1 MKKLAVVLAAVMVAA
16 LALPVSAATVDL
28 GGKLT
33 SEVYHDFAKGAG
45 GNTALELTAGIG
57 LVGEQNVK
65 GVVKASGMKWSLDL
79 AGDGAIGLPDP
90 TKIGI
95 TAYLETEGAYW
106 TGGPSVA
113 TRIGDLELAYSPF
126 VLDTDAVDGISVS
139 GVAIGPVGVDGFYG
153 WTQTQ
158 VEENTFRTDA
168 VRGARAKT
176 EFAGVGIDGALV
188 KVGDAETDYMAHA
201 AAAPMPGLAIEALY
215 AAQSDTQASAMRAA
229 AAYKIPFL
237 PLPVT
242 ASAGY
247 RRTGQE
253 FSPTLR
259 STEKGNPLEDE
270 GGVAAITAGLDTSI
284 AGFDIAVDGE
294 ILGRNNDGKLDDER
308 SIGAAVGTK
317 VGWIDVAAGHKVT
330 RKDLTEEEPSTIN
343 TTTLGV
349 GFTER
354 PILPNLVMSASYN
367 ATITNFSLAGMRHVA
382 KAAVG
387 ADVGAFRGVSVSGMI
402 DTLPEDGPGR
412 QLGVEY
418 GAPCGVKLGYS
429 YEDYADEAEDT
440 NRVYAGL
447 EVSF

>member
-1 MKKLAVVLAAVMVAA
+1 MKKLAVVLAAIMVAA
-16 LALPVSAATVDL
+16 LALPVSAATLDIS
-28 GGKLT
+28 GKLS
-33 SEVYHDFAKGAG
+33 SEVYHDLVKKQTG
-45 GNTALELTAGIG
+45 TDTDLELTLGVG

-65 GVVKASGMKWSLDL
+65 GVLKMSGMKWVFNVPN
-79 AGDGAIGLPDP
+79 AGQPGAQFGLP
-90 TKIGI
+90 TERGTV
-95 TAYLETEGAYW
+95 TAYLEAQGPYW
-106 TGGPSVA
+106 TGGPSVI

-126 VLDTDAVDGISVS
+126 ILDTNVIDGISVS
-139 GVAIGPVGVDGFYG
+139 GMAFGSVGVDGFYG
-153 WTQTQ
+153 WANNAT
-158 VEENTFRTDA
+158 
-168 VRGARAKT
+168 VRGARAIT
-176 EFAGVGIDGALV
+176 EFAGIGIDGAV
-188 KVGDAETDYMAHA
+188 VAVGDQETDYMAHA
-201 AAAPMPGLAIEALY
+201 IARPMPGLAVEGLY
-215 AAQSDTQASAMRAA
+215 AAQTSTKAAAMRAA
-229 AAYKIPFL
+229 AAYRIPFL
-237 PLPVT
+237 PLDVT

-247 RRTGQE
+247 RRTGDE
-253 FSPTLR
+253 FKPTYGAKD
-259 STEKGNPLEDE
+259 SDDPLQPAWKDE
-270 GGVAAITAGLDTSI
+270 LGVAAITAGLDTSI

-294 ILGRNNDGKLDDER
+294 ILGRGNDGKLSDER

-317 VGWIDVAAGHKVT
+317 VGWIDVAAGHKIAQEN
-330 RKDLTEEEPSTIN
+330 LATENPSTTN

-402 DTLPEDGPGR
+402 DTLPGNGPGR
-412 QLGVEY
+412 RLGVEY

-429 YEDYADEAEDT
+429 YEDYTDEAKDT

>member
-1 MKKLAVVLAAVMVAA
+1 MFVR
-16 LALPVSAATVDL
+16 PTER
-28 GGKLT
+28 G
-33 SEVYHDFAKGAG
+33 
-45 GNTALELTAGIG
+45 
-57 LVGEQNVK
+57 
-65 GVVKASGMKWSLDL
+65 SL
-79 AGDGAIGLPDP
+79 
-90 TKIGI
+90 
-95 TAYLETEGAYW
+95 TAYLEAQGPYW
-106 TGGPSVA
+106 TGGPSVV

-126 VLDTDAVDGISVS
+126 ILDTDAVDGISVS
-139 GVAIGPVGVDGFYG
+139 GAAIGSVGIDGFYG
-153 WTQTQ
+153 WADGQ
-158 VEENTFRTDA
+158 A

-176 EFAGVGIDGALV
+176 EFAGVGIDGALA
-188 KVGDAETDYMAHA
+188 KVGDEETDYMAHV

-215 AAQSDTQASAMRAA
+215 AAQSDTQAAAMRAA
-229 AAYKIPFL
+229 AAYRIPFL

-253 FSPTLR
+253 FHPTFR
-259 STEKGNPLEDE
+259 SQATGNPVTGEQ
-270 GGVAAITAGLDTSI
+270 GVAAITAGLDTSI

-294 ILGRNNDGKLDDER
+294 ILGRGNDGKLDDER

-317 VGWIDVAAGHKVT
+317 VGWVDVAAGHKIT
-330 RKDLTEEEPSTIN
+330 QTKLTEEPETEN

-349 GFTER
+349 GFTKR

-402 DTLPEDGPGR
+402 DTVPGNGPGR
-412 QLGVEY
+412 KLGVEY

-429 YEDYADEAEDT
+429 YEDYTDEAKDT

>member
-16 LALPVSAATVDL
+16 LALPVSAATIDL

-33 SEVYHDFAKGAG
+33 SEVYHDFVQGAG
-45 GNTALELTAGIG
+45 GSTALELSAGIG
-57 LVGEQNVK
+57 LIGKQNVR
-65 GVVKASGMKWSLDL
+65 GVVKVSGMKWSLDL
-79 AGDGAIGLPDP
+79 AENGQIGLPN
-90 TKIGI
+90 TESMSI
-95 TAYLETEGAYW
+95 TAYLETVGPYW

-126 VLDTDAVDGISVS
+126 ILKTKAVDGISVS
-139 GVAIGPVGVDGFYG
+139 GAAVGPIGIEGFYG
-153 WTQTQ
+153 WSGGQ
-158 VEENTFRTDA
+158 A
-168 VRGARAKT
+168 VRGALAKT
-176 EFAGVGIDGALV
+176 EFAGVGLDGALV
-188 KVGDAETDYMAHA
+188 KVGNAETDYMAHA
-201 AAAPMPGLAIEALY
+201 AAVPMPGLAIEALY
-215 AAQSDTQASAMRAA
+215 AAQSNTNAAAMRAA

-247 RRTGQE
+247 RRTGE
-253 FSPTLR
+253 AFAPTFR
-259 STEKGNPLEDE
+259 STEKGNPLE
-270 GGVAAITAGLDTSI
+270 GQAGVAAITAGLDTSV

-308 SIGAAVGTK
+308 SIGAAVGTRI
-317 VGWIDVAAGHKVT
+317 GWVDVAAGHKISQE
-330 RKDLTEEEPSTIN
+330 DLTTEDPSTTN

-349 GFTER
+349 GFAER

-367 ATITNFSLAGMRHVA
+367 ATITNFSLTGMRHVA

-429 YEDYADEAEDT
+429 YEDYTDEAQDA

>member
-16 LALPVSAATVDL
+16 LALPVSAATIDL

-33 SEVYHDFAKGAG
+33 SEVYHDFVQGAG
-45 GNTALELTAGIG
+45 GSTALELSAGIG
-57 LVGEQNVK
+57 LIGKQNVR
-65 GVVKASGMKWSLDL
+65 GVVKVSGMKWSLDL
-79 AGDGAIGLPDP
+79 AENGQIGLPN
-90 TKIGI
+90 TENMSI
-95 TAYLETEGAYW
+95 TAYLETVGPYW

-126 VLDTDAVDGISVS
+126 ILKTKAVDGISVS
-139 GVAIGPVGVDGFYG
+139 GAAVGPIGIEGFYG
-153 WTQTQ
+153 WSGGQ
-158 VEENTFRTDA
+158 A
-168 VRGARAKT
+168 VRGALAKT
-176 EFAGVGIDGALV
+176 EFAGVGLDGALV
-188 KVGDAETDYMAHA
+188 KVGNAEADYMAHA
-201 AAAPMPGLAIEALY
+201 AAVPMPGLAIEALY
-215 AAQSDTQASAMRAA
+215 AAQSNTNAAAMRAA

-247 RRTGQE
+247 RRTGE
-253 FSPTLR
+253 AFAPTFR
-259 STEKGNPLEDE
+259 STEKGNPLE
-270 GGVAAITAGLDTSI
+270 GQAGVAAITAGLDTSV

-308 SIGAAVGTK
+308 SIGAAVGTRI
-317 VGWIDVAAGHKVT
+317 GWVDVAAGHKISQE
-330 RKDLTEEEPSTIN
+330 DLTTEDPSTTN

-349 GFTER
+349 GFAER

-387 ADVGAFRGVSVSGMI
+387 ADVGALRGISVSGMI
-402 DTLPEDGPGR
+402 DSQPKQGDPGR
-412 QLGVEY
+412 ELGIEY

-429 YEDYADEAEDT
+429 YNDIDT
-440 NRVYAGL
+440 NKIYAGL

>member
-1 MKKLAVVLAAVMVAA
+1 MKKLAVVLAAIMVAA
-16 LALPVSAATVDL
+16 LALPVSAATLDV
-28 GGKLT
+28 GGKLS
-33 SEVYHDFAKGAG
+33 SEVYHDLTTKQTG
-45 GNTALELTAGIG
+45 TDTDLELTLGVG

-65 GVVKASGMKWSLDL
+65 GVLKMSGMKWVFSVPR
-79 AGDGAIGLPDP
+79 AEQPSAQVALP
-90 TKIGI
+90 TERGTV
-95 TAYLETEGAYW
+95 TAYLEASGPYW
-106 TGGPSVA
+106 TGGPSVI

-126 VLDTDAVDGISVS
+126 ILDTSAIDGISIS
-139 GVAIGPVGVDGFYG
+139 GMAFGSVGVDGFYG
-153 WTQTQ
+153 WANNAT
-158 VEENTFRTDA
+158 
-168 VRGARAKT
+168 VRGARAVT
-176 EFAGVGIDGALV
+176 EFAGVGIDGAV
-188 KVGDAETDYMAHA
+188 VAVGDDETDYMAHA
-201 AAAPMPGLAIEALY
+201 TARPMPGLAIEGLY
-215 AAQSDTQASAMRAA
+215 AAQTSTRAAAMRAA
-229 AAYKIPFL
+229 AAYRIPLL

-247 RRTGQE
+247 RRTGSA
-253 FSPTLR
+253 F
-259 STEKGNPLEDE
+259 NPLYGAKDEDDPIKPAWKDE
-270 GGVAAITAGLDTSI
+270 LGVAAITAGLDTSV

-294 ILGRNNDGKLDDER
+294 ILGNGNDGKLDDER

-317 VGWIDVAAGHKVT
+317 VGWIDVAAGHKIT
-330 RKDLTEEEPSTIN
+330 QTKLTEEPETEN

-367 ATITNFSLAGMRHVA
+367 ATITNFSLTGMRHVA

-402 DTLPEDGPGR
+402 DTLPKDGPGR

-429 YEDYADEAEDT
+429 YEDYADEADDT

>member
-33 SEVYHDFAKGAG
+33 SKVYHDFAKGAG
-45 GNTALELTAGIG
+45 ASTDLELTLGVG

-65 GVVKASGMKWSLDL
+65 GVIKMSAMKWRFNLAEEAGAMFVRPTERGSL
-79 AGDGAIGLPDP
+79 
-90 TKIGI
+90 
-95 TAYLETEGAYW
+95 TAYLEARGPYW
-106 TGGPSVA
+106 TGGPSVV

-126 VLDTDAVDGISVS
+126 ILDTDAVDGISVS
-139 GVAIGPVGVDGFYG
+139 GATIGSVGIDGFYG
-153 WTQTQ
+153 WANGMT
-158 VEENTFRTDA
+158 

-176 EFAGVGIDGALV
+176 EFAGAGIDGALA

-201 AAAPMPGLAIEALY
+201 TARPIPDLAIEGLY
-215 AAQSDTQASAMRAA
+215 AAQSNTHTSAMRAA

-247 RRTGQE
+247 RRTGLD
-253 FSPTLR
+253 FNPTFR
-259 STEKGNPLEDE
+259 SRATGNPVTGEE
-270 GGVAAITAGLDTSI
+270 GVAAITAGLDTSV
-284 AGFDIAVDGE
+284 AGFSIAVDGE
-294 ILGRNNDGKLDDER
+294 ILGDDNDGKLDDER

-330 RKDLTEEEPSTIN
+330 QKDLTEETHSTIN

-349 GFTER
+349 GFSER
-354 PILPNLVMSASYN
+354 SILPNLVMSASYN
-367 ATITNFSLAGMRHVA
+367 GTITDFSLAGMRHVA
-382 KAAVG
+382 KAAIG

-402 DTLPEDGPGR
+402 DTLPGDGPGR
-412 QLGVEY
+412 KLGVEY

-429 YEDYADEAEDT
+429 YEDYANAAKDT
-440 NRVYAGL
+440 NRIYAGL